1 MTHGAGLAIL
11 TPNWMEYVLSD
22 KTVDKFAE
30 YGVNV
35 FGIDAAKDRYD
46 IAKEAIAKTKEFLV
60 SLGLPMS
67 LKDLGIADESNFEA
81 MAEKAV
87 ARTSIGFV
95 SLNKEDVVQIL
106 KMCM

>member
-1 MTHGAGLAIL
+1 
-11 TPNWMEYVLSD
+11 
-22 KTVDKFAE
+22 
-30 YGVNV
+30 
-35 FGIDAAKDRYD
+35 
-46 IAKEAIAKTKEFLV
+46 
-60 SLGLPMS
+60 MS